1 MRLIAPLFA
10 GLIFLTGFSS
20 AFAQES
26 REPEQ
31 SSTQTV
37 AAEITSKTKSGM
49 IIHLV
54 DGRRMMV
61 DEVRES
67 AQGFWYRT
75 SNLMSLLDKARV
87 KRIEQVLPP
96 EDNQRLAAG
105 DTSASSWSI
114 KDSHKVETFFVN
126 KFERPLPTTAFGQSP
141 LHTRWGLDHRQGI
154 DVGLHPDSLEGRALI
169 NFLRTEK
176 IPFLSFRGAIPG
188 VATGPHIHIGRGS
201 HRTSRR

>member
-1 MRLIAPLFA
+1 MRLIASLFA
-10 GLIFLTGFSS
+10 GLILSTGFLS
-20 AFAQES
+20 ASAQGP

-31 SSTQTV
+31 SPTET
-37 AAEITSKTKSGM
+37 TSKTKSGM

-54 DGRRMMV
+54 DGRRMPV
-61 DEVRES
+61 DDVRET
-67 AQGFWYRT
+67 AEGFWYKQ
-75 SNLMSLLDKARV
+75 SSLMTLLDKARV

-96 EDNQRLAAG
+96 EDNQELAAR
-105 DTSASSWSI
+105 DTSALSWNI
-114 KDSHKVETFFVN
+114 KDSHKVEKFFEN
-126 KFERPLPTTAFGQSP
+126 KFERRLPTTAFGQSQ

-201 HRTSRR
+201 HRRAVR